1 MQSTPSTYIY
11 RGYPSRPIPVPP
23 LVDRGYATGPLRGTE
38 YRVGAGTK
46 PEVFHGLQPQTW
58 VKITALG
65 NDSVNGQPV
74 PSIAFSKPSWYEHPW
89 FLGALVGGLT
99 AVVMTEAVHLGVSA
113 YKRRR
118 SQRTSR

>member
-23 LVDRGYATGPLRGTE
+23 LIDRGYATGPLQGSE
-38 YRVGAGTK
+38 FNAMA
-46 PEVFHGLQPQTW
+46 VFNLPAW
-58 VKITALG
+58 VKLTKIDET
-65 NDSVNGQPV
+65 NRVTFV
-74 PSIAFSKPSWYEHPW
+74 KPAWYEHPM
-89 FLGALVGGLT
+89 FLGALV
-99 AVVMTEAVHLGVSA
+99 AVIATEALNLGVSA